1 MSGPAAAGLLLLPFE
16 QTTSYLKGTAEGPA
30 VLLPLVDQTRFARRV
45 DAAAGDLPA
54 QTYLGRVAEAARALA
69 EDGLKIAAVGGEH
82 TVTFGVLAG
91 LAGAG
96 LRPAVIQLDAHAD
109 LRHEYEGTPWSHAC
123 VMRRVIERL
132 ELPTLAAGIRSLSI
146 EEAAFIRQG
155 RLPVAFAHELRRDGF
170 RLNRELRD
178 LGEDVYLTVDIDF
191 LDPSVIPGTGT
202 PEPGGLG
209 WHEGLALI
217 DRLLEK
223 KKLVGF
229 DLVEFCPAAEEKVTG
244 AAAARLFDHLVRH
257 LD

>member
-1 MSGPAAAGLLLLPFE
+1 MSGASGAGLLLLPFE

-30 VLLPLVDQTRFARRV
+30 VLVPLVERARFARWTEV
-45 DAAAGDLPA
+45 LAGDYPA
-54 QTYLGRVAEAARALA
+54 RTYLGRVAEAARSLV

-109 LRHEYEGTPWSHAC
+109 LRQEYEGTPWSHAC
-123 VMRRVIERL
+123 VMRRVVERL
-132 ELPTLAAGIRSLSI
+132 ELPTLAAGIRSLSV
-146 EEAAFIRQG
+146 EEASFIKKSG
-155 RLPVAFAHELRRDGF
+155 LPVAFAHELRQGGF
-170 RLNRELRD
+170 HLDRELRD
-178 LGEDVYLTVDIDF
+178 LGEAVYLTVDIDF
-191 LDPSVIPGTGT
+191 LDPSVVPGTGT

-209 WHEGLALI
+209 WYEGLALI

-229 DLVEFCPAAEEKVTG
+229 DVVEFCPAAEEKITV
-244 AAAARLFDHLVRH
+244 AAAARLFDHLAQR